1 MDQKIEN
8 ALAIGTIVDSGNVK
22 YRIEKVLGQGGF
34 GITYK
39 VTASKMDGNIPI
51 EVTYALKEFYMKDYS
66 DRDKKSGA
74 VISTAKSVALS
85 RKSFLS
91 EARRLA
97 SIKHKNIVAVNEVF
111 EANNTAY
118 YVMQYLEGESLYKHL
133 DTKRS
138 LSVLE
143 ALQLMSP
150 IFDAVSYLH
159 KNRFTHLDIK
169 PDNIMLS
176 KSRDGGLM
184 PMLIDFGLSKHY
196 DAQGNETS
204 VLQQICVSPGYSPFE
219 QYLGIHTF
227 TPQADVYALAATLY
241 RCLTG
246 SVPPDCSDYRD
257 EPKSM
262 LPVIAKG
269 LENVDAHIREAILSA
284 MKSSKVERTQSV
296 VAFVAHLNQLADV
309 PEVVED
315 PNATIRIPIPEP
327 VDPNGAIPLRDPKPQ
342 RPSNPDENLRTLALI
357 ALGVFAVGVIVW
369 LAVGIFNGSYIDSSA
384 YVTVP
389 TPVEET
395 NPSNPIN
402 TTATASSRL
411 PDKAVDLG
419 LSVLWS
425 DRNVGASSP
434 SDYGGYYA
442 WGETSTKR
450 DYSWDTYQYFHDQ
463 DGNGEPYN
471 NTANELTN
479 IGSNIAGSRYDVARQ
494 AWGGGWKLPTKAQ
507 WEELANRCT
516 WTWTTEGGHSGYK
529 VTGPNGNSIF
539 LPAAGCLFGSFFF
552 SGGSYGGYWSSTLYE
567 SDAGNAWQL
576 DFYSGGHVM
585 DHGNRDYGHTVRPV
599 TEK

>member
-1 MDQKIEN
+1 MEQKIEN
-8 ALAIGTIVDSGNVK
+8 ALEVGAIVDSGKVK

-51 EVTYALKEFYMKDYS
+51 EITYALKEFYMKDYS

-118 YVMQYLEGESLYKHL
+118 YVMQYLEGESLYKYL

-246 SVPPDCSDYRD
+246 SVTPDCSDYRD

-296 VAFVAHLNQLADV
+296 AAFVAHLNQLADV

-327 VDPNGAIPLRDPKPQ
+327 VDPKKTLPIKDPNPPRPPKLWNDIKPVLLWILVILVIGGLGYYAVNEIFSGSASDTAIKTTEEQ
-342 RPSNPDENLRTLALI
+342 ATQWEI
-357 ALGVFAVGVIVW
+357 
-369 LAVGIFNGSYIDSSA
+369 
-384 YVTVP
+384 P
-389 TPVEET
+389 TATEFPNST
-395 NPSNPIN
+395 N
-402 TTATASSRL
+402 TTTVSPTTTL

-450 DYSWDTYQYFHDQ
+450 DYSWSTYSHC
-463 DGNGEPYN
+463 DGNWDN
-471 NTANELTN
+471 CHN

-507 WEELANRCT
+507 WEELIDRCT
-516 WTWTTEGGHSGYK
+516 WTWTTDGGHSGYK

-539 LPAAGCLFGSFFF
+539 LPAAGSRLGTS
-552 SGGSYGGYWSSTLYE
+552 SYYVDSPGYYWSSTLSE
-567 SDAGNAWQL
+567 SGTDYAWYL
-576 DFYSGGHVM
+576 YFRSGDHVM
-585 DHGNRDYGHTVRPV
+585 NDGSRYVGDAVRPV

>member
-1 MDQKIEN
+1 MGQQIEN

-118 YVMQYLEGESLYKHL
+118 YVMQYLEGESLYKYL

-138 LSVLE
+138 LSVSE

-169 PDNIMLS
+169 PDNIMLT
-176 KSRDGGLM
+176 KNRDGVLK
-184 PMLIDFGLSKHY
+184 PILIDFGLSKHY

-246 SVPPDCSDYRD
+246 SVPPDCRDYRD

-269 LENVDAHIREAILSA
+269 LANVDTHIREAILSA
-284 MKSSKVERTQSV
+284 MKSSKIERTQSV
-296 VAFVAHLNQLADV
+296 AAFVAHLNQSADI
-309 PEVVED
+309 PEFVED
-315 PNATIRIPIPEP
+315 PNATIEIPIPEP
-327 VDPNGAIPLRDPKPQ
+327 VDPKKILPIKDPNPP
-342 RPSNPDENLRTLALI
+342 RPHKLWDYINPVLQI
-357 ALGVFAVGVIVW
+357 I
-369 LAVGIFNGSYIDSSA
+369 GIFIIGGLVFVAIMWVASRGGSADEPID
-384 YVTVP
+384 
-389 TPVEET
+389 T
-395 NPSNPIN
+395 NPYNPIN
-402 TTATASSRL
+402 TTATASSSRL

-442 WGETSTKR
+442 WGETSTKS
-450 DYSWDTYQYFHDQ
+450 DYSWSTYTHC
-463 DGNGEPYN
+463 DGSYN
-471 NTANELTN
+471 TCHN

-494 AWGGGWKLPTKAQ
+494 AWGGGWKIPTKAQ
-507 WEELANRCT
+507 WEELENRCT

-539 LPAAGCLFGSFFF
+539 LPAAGSHFFGTS
-552 SGGSYGGYWSSTLYE
+552 SYYGYYWSSTLFE
-567 SDAGNAWQL
+567 SGTADAWQL
-576 DFYSGGHVM
+576 HFDSG
-585 DHGNRDYGHTVRPV
+585 DHSMCFSFRDYGRTVRPV